1 MASSAPTAT
10 TSGTHRA
17 LSSGSHAVHVPVLSN
32 FIGGMWV
39 DARAS
44 GTIDVFNPA
53 TGAVIAKT
61 PLSTRG
67 DVDAAVAAAKAA
79 FPAWRATPVVERAR
93 TMFAFKNRLEEHF
106 EELARIV
113 TTEHGKTLDE
123 ARGSVRRGIECV
135 EVACGAPSLMQ
146 GFGLEDI
153 SQGIDCHVVRQ
164 PLGVVAAIAPF
175 NFPAMVPMWILPFA
189 IATGT
194 TFILKPSEQV
204 PLS

>member
-1 MASSAPTAT
+1 MASPAHTAT
-10 TSGTHRA
+10 APGTQRGTSSA
-17 LSSGSHAVHVPVLSN
+17 SHAAYVPVLSN

-44 GTIDVFNPA
+44 GTVDVFNPA

-79 FPAWRATPVVERAR
+79 FPAWRATPVAERAR

-113 TTEHGKTLDE
+113 TTEHG
-123 ARGSVRRGIECV
+123 
-135 EVACGAPSLMQ
+135 
-146 GFGLEDI
+146 
-153 SQGIDCHVVRQ
+153 
-164 PLGVVAAIAPF
+164 
-175 NFPAMVPMWILPFA
+175 
-189 IATGT
+189 
-194 TFILKPSEQV
+194 
-204 PLS
+204 